1 MREFPH
7 PQADQGRIL
16 AAQRYLPQTHLGDR
30 RYEPDNPAMV
40 GRVSSPSLVG
50 RAEDLARLE
59 ASLEQAESG
68 RPMTVLV
75 AGEAG
80 IGKSRLVNEFTL
92 RASRGGTSV
101 LRGACV
107 ALIQDGLAF
116 APLVEALRGFLQH
129 LESAEL
135 AALIAED
142 RSLLSRLLPELGQ
155 SDQVV
160 PERDKVGDGQTRL
173 FYMLRR
179 LLQRLAEDAPVVL
192 VVEDLHWVDRST
204 LEFLSYLV
212 SSLRDERLL
221 IVVSYRSDE
230 LPGAHPARRWVTEQH
245 RSGRVEELELQRL
258 SRAEVAEQLTGI
270 LGEPTSELVDEIF
283 ARSEGNPFFAEELVA
298 FSATDGPAELPP
310 RLRDVLLLRVGDC
323 PPGAQAALQVVAV
336 AGRRVDERLL
346 TAVAS
351 LPEAELL
358 DGLRAAVD
366 HHLLVVQP
374 HDDSYMF
381 RHALLQ
387 EALYGEL
394 LPGQRTRL
402 HATLARVLT
411 ERHRSGELDWPAS
424 AAEIAIHWYRAHDHS
439 NALEWSMKAAAEAE
453 GMHAYPEAL
462 RHYRRALEL
471 WDRIPDAG
479 RRAGL
484 DRIELLKR
492 AAQAARIGGES
503 RQALTLIELALQE
516 VDPQTEPV
524 RAGLLHERRGEY
536 LMYSGGVDR
545 RFDALAQAI
554 QLIPTDP
561 PSKDR
566 ALVLT
571 SLAEALS
578 FAAREEEAAA
588 ASQEA
593 IMIARQLG
601 AEPELGRA
609 LVVLG
614 WTQAVFG
621 EFEAATASLHE
632 ACRLAEQHADPDVLA
647 RAYGCLAEVLMQA
660 GHLGDAV
667 AASLSGRERVR
678 QLGLAGYWHET
689 YMVNSAAEALFKL
702 GRWDEADTLARQ
714 ALTLARPDEMF
725 AFLMVAML
733 EVGRGQFQAAEA
745 HLQTVKDRALGSW
758 SEFARMYLG
767 IVAEL
772 RVWQGRLD
780 EARTTIE
787 QGLDRIVGTDEAR
800 SGRLLCLGLRVFAD
814 LAERGRI
821 SHDPAA
827 VQEAVHAGDELTTR
841 VTTMIPNPLTPGKLP
856 TPATPAVTA
865 LWQAE
870 RSRLH
875 GQSDPV
881 HWQTAAE
888 AWLALGRPY
897 PAAYAQW
904 RQAEA
909 TLYQRVPAS
918 RAAEVLRAAY
928 ATGLRLG
935 AQPLL
940 DEVTALARRARIT
953 LQEPERKAEGSMP
966 SPLEELGLTSRELEV
981 LRHLAAG
988 RSNREIGEALFISA
1002 KTASVHISNI
1012 FRKLNVVSRV
1022 QAAAAA
1028 HQLGLVDEDYPQR

>member
-1 MREFPH
+1 
-7 PQADQGRIL
+7 
-16 AAQRYLPQTHLGDR
+16 
-30 RYEPDNPAMV
+30 MV

-59 ASLEQAESG
+59 ASLEQADGG

-92 RASRGGTSV
+92 RASRGGASV

-116 APLVEALRGFLQH
+116 APLVEALRGFLQQ

-142 RSLLSRLLPELGQ
+142 RGLLSRLLPELGQ

-160 PERDKVGDGQTRL
+160 PEPDKVGDGQTRL
-173 FYMLRR
+173 FYVLRR

-230 LPGAHPARRWVTEQH
+230 LPGAHPARRWLTEQH

-258 SRAEVAEQLTGI
+258 SRAHVAEQLTGI

-298 FSATDGPAELPP
+298 FSARDGPVELPP

-323 PPGAQAALQVVAV
+323 PPEAQAALQVVAV

-366 HHLLVVQP
+366 HQLLVVQP
-374 HDDSYMF
+374 HDDTYRF

-402 HATLARVLT
+402 HAALARVLT

-424 AAEIAIHWYRAHDHS
+424 AAEIAIHWYRAHDLS
-439 NALEWSMKAAAEAE
+439 NALEWSMNAAAEAE

-545 RFDALAQAI
+545 RFDALTQAI
-554 QLIPTDP
+554 RLIPADP

-593 IMIARQLG
+593 ITIARQLG

-660 GHLGDAV
+660 GRLEDAV
-667 AASLSGRERVR
+667 AASLSGRERVT

-689 YMVNSAAEALFKL
+689 YLVNSAAEALFKL

-714 ALTLARPDEMF
+714 ALALARPDEMF

-800 SGRLLCLGLRVFAD
+800 SGRLMCLGLRVFAD

-827 VQEAVHAGDELTTR
+827 VQEALHGADELIAR
-841 VTTMIPNPLTPGKLP
+841 VTTMIPNPLTPGTLP
-856 TPATPAVTA
+856 TPATPAVAA

-870 RSRLH
+870 RSRVH
-875 GQSDPV
+875 GRSDPV
-881 HWQTAAE
+881 HWQRAAE

-909 TLYQRVPAS
+909 MLYQRVPAS

-940 DEVTALARRARIT
+940 DEITALARRARIT
-953 LQEPERKAEGSMP
+953 LQGPERKAEGSMP
-966 SPLEELGLTSRELEV
+966 SPVEELGLTPRELEV

-1028 HQLGLVDEDYPQR
+1028 HQLGLVDEDYPQP

>member
-689 YMVNSAAEALFKL
+689 YLVNSAAEALFKL

-827 VQEAVHAGDELTTR
+827 VQEAVHGADELTAR